1 MDLKPNDILALINNS
16 MELINQLNEM
26 MNAQDDMRKIADQWA
41 RTSHKMTDEDLV
53 NVIGNDLEMLEYTPA
68 QVNDMV
74 PIVIGLVRKTDQ

>member
-1 MDLKPNDILALINNS
+1 

-41 RTSHKMTDEDLV
+41 RTAHKMSDEDLV

-74 PIVIGLVRKTDQ
+74 PIVIGLVRNTN

>member
-1 MDLKPNDILALINNS
+1 MDLKLNDISAPINNS

-41 RTSHKMTDEDLV
+41 RTAHKMSDEDLM